1 MVQTDSEEQ
10 RQKGNKDK
18 VEKQEGQQEQM
29 QNTCCRIKT
38 NENRQKNIVCVI
50 GMSLLRG
57 FLFALCFLL
66 SGCLDLTMLLV
77 PMIPVFC
84 KPNWSALWT
93 WLGLQFTVVNLSRER
108 FDLWAELIVD
118 SAMKTNRNPWL
129 VGCFIQGVVLHHFIE
144 IAISHD
150 FRVLRCQDGSWFRLM
165 FFCCRPV
172 QAGPALW
179 ILHGFA
185 TGHPCAWMVTPWSVG
200 CVVSGIYG
208 WIQEW
213 YCWWTLYPITTSGY
227 GKLSREWTRPVD
239 EPKSVIPL
247 STKQSLDDLDLRI
260 WHFFIPLPEPR
271 KKYEVDW
278 AVYPGWILLGL
289 VGTIVCP
296 SKREIPSWINQY
308 DSWGQSTWLGVE
320 KCKLDLLEKIAR
332 ITSDDMDIVFLTSGM
347 AWKFVVR
354 CHDDLRMFDSVKT
367 KHDKLDD
374 STTVFFSY
382 SSDIPWFN
390 ISISAICFL
399 LRSCFKPKSEAIKT
413 ARVGLDRLEKKWGL
427 QLKGAVRYFHCTC
440 GLFSF
445 NPMSL
450 QPLEPCSF
458 HKEVGAMYCF
468 LGLSFWAPNL
478 KTAAKSVAS
487 VGPR

>member
-271 KKYEVDW
+271 KKIR
-278 AVYPGWILLGL
+278 GWLSCVSGMNPTWFSRDYCLSIKKGNPIMNQPVWL
-289 VGTIVCP
+289 VGPVNLTWGGKVQIGSPRENCKDYLGWHGHSFPDKWDGMKIRSEMPWWP
-296 SKREIPSWINQY
+296 SN
-308 DSWGQSTWLGVE
+308 
-320 KCKLDLLEKIAR
+320 
-332 ITSDDMDIVFLTSGM
+332 
-347 AWKFVVR
+347 VR
-354 CHDDLRMFDSVKT
+354 FCQD
-367 KHDKLDD
+367 
-374 STTVFFSY
+374 
-382 SSDIPWFN
+382 
-390 ISISAICFL
+390 
-399 LRSCFKPKSEAIKT
+399 
-413 ARVGLDRLEKKWGL
+413 
-427 QLKGAVRYFHCTC
+427 
-440 GLFSF
+440 
-445 NPMSL
+445 
-450 QPLEPCSF
+450 
-458 HKEVGAMYCF
+458 
-468 LGLSFWAPNL
+468 
-478 KTAAKSVAS
+478 
-487 VGPR
+487 